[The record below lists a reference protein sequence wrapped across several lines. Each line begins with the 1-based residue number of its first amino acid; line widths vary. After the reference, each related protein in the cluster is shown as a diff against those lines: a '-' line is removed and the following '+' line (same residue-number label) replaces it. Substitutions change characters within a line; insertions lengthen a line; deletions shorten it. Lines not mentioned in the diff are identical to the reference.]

1 MGFHKQK
8 MRQTQ
13 TSVSLAAILESSFLL
28 RYQFLVRAAQSSGS
42 EGTSLL
48 EALSAENRTSLCG
61 PEGHRGVL
69 SALRASGLCF
79 RTHLGRAAASTAFSA
94 LCLAAFASFR
104 LVLETLIGEK
114 HLLASGKNKL
124 SAALR
129 TL

>member
-1 MGFHKQK
+1 MK
-8 MRQTQ
+8 QTQ
-13 TSVSLAAILESSFLL
+13 VSVSPAAILESSCLL
-28 RYQFLVRAAQSSGS
+28 RCQFLVRPAESSGS
-42 EGTSLL
+42 EGAALL
-48 EALSAENRTSLCG
+48 EALAAKNRTSLCG
-61 PEGHRGVL
+61 PERHRGVL
-69 SALRASGLCF
+69 SALGAGGLCF

-94 LCLAAFASFR
+94 LGLAAFASFR